1 MAAEPVV
8 VPSTLAALAE
18 EATKKNDE
26 KKEKTRELTRD
37 MFDKVADYVNG
48 ELASKNPR
56 CMTFRTDNNDTELIF
71 CSDV

>member
-1 MAAEPVV
+1 MLWAWLDISPSLKMAAEPVV

-48 ELASKNPR
+48 ELASK
-56 CMTFRTDNNDTELIF
+56 
-71 CSDV
+71 SYQ